1 MGRSVT
7 VNIRRRVYD
16 VLAVLSSLKLL
27 ERDSKKKIFATN
39 QCYKIG
45 VGTCKNKE
53 QLQGLIQSVFEVRD
67 SVREKE

>member
-1 MGRSVT
+1 MIDDNKEGQSVQEELDKSAT
-7 VNIRRRVYD
+7 VNIKRRVYD

-45 VGTCKNKE
+45 VGACKNK
-53 QLQGLIQSVFEVRD
+53 
-67 SVREKE
+67 